1 MSRKLRIALSV
12 VVAGIISSVIMNVY
26 AQDISDLNARLRV
39 LAMGGPAEIRE
50 FGPDGIP
57 YSRTARMRERF
68 ISPFYVTHY
77 GLIYSENCRS
87 KADESAYHWL
97 SDDSRQYWPLP
108 PEISDIGRF
117 KASADWIVDNIRT
130 DESGNAHLFYDFDWP
145 YPFYPDGKLKAPWW
159 SGLTDAQ
166 AITLLLRAT
175 DCFGGEGYLNAAT
188 ALYKSV
194 LTPVSQ
200 GGSLTMLNGHPW
212 IEEYVDPRTPEKD
225 LSRVFNGM
233 VYAYHGIRAYE
244 EYMKSGGASSGLL
257 ESIHENF
264 KNFDDGFWTKYDG
277 NGSSTNIKYNTI
289 TYHILKDNRIYSH
302 VFDDALAR
310 WKIGVSLPGFFYPIY
325 GPLSYDKAHFIA
337 TFILIFGAL
346 SLIGY
351 ATLTLATSSA
361 RGKRD

>member
-97 SDDSRQYWPLP
+97 PDDSRQYWPLP

-194 LTPVSQ
+194 LTPVSR
-200 GGSLTMLNGHPW
+200 GGSLIMFDGHPW
-212 IEEYVDPRTPEKD
+212 IEEYVDPRAPEES

-244 EYMKSGGASSGLL
+244 EYTKSGNTSSDLL
-257 ESIHENF
+257 ESIYANF
-264 KNFDDGFWTKYDG
+264 SKYDDGYWTKYDA
-277 NGSSTNIKYNTI
+277 NGSETNIKYNII
-289 TYHILKDNRIYSH
+289 TYHILSDKRIYNKI
-302 VFDDALAR
+302 FDDALSR
-310 WKIGVSLPGFFYPIY
+310 WRVGIVMSGIFYPIY
-325 GPLSYDKAHFIA
+325 GPNSFGKAHFIA
-337 TFILIFGAL
+337 TFILIFVVMSLVIYAAL
-346 SLIGY
+346 SLLVSVGP
-351 ATLTLATSSA
+351 T
-361 RGKRD
+361 KRA